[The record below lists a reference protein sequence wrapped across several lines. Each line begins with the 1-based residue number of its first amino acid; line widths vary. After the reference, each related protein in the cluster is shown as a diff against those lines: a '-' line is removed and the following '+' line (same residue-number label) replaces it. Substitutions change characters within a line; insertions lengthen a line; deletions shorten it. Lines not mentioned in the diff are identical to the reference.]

1 MRQGYA
7 MAETL
12 KHLVCLTDSSSQAQ
26 RCHGHT
32 YSEMDKAGLE
42 TKGKTLPV
50 YSDPRK
56 HIKMPASKTVVLG
69 IDWCP

>member
-12 KHLVCLTDSSSQAQ
+12 KHLVCLADSSSQAQ

-32 YSEMDKAGLE
+32 YSEMDKAGKLMGFPLWRRKRQFS
-42 TKGKTLPV
+42 TCSRLPV
-50 YSDPRK
+50 HQFGAIPNQY
-56 HIKMPASKTVVLG
+56 
-69 IDWCP
+69 